1 MYEDVHIC
9 IGQRLTLK
17 IICDRFS
24 TVFIEAGSRSNP
36 ELTDTAVCVA
46 EFALLSQAG
55 FTSRPV
61 NPPGT
66 YLGPGYLNSAPQP
79 CDPGFHC

>member
-24 TVFIEAGSRSNP
+24 TLFIEAGSRSNP
-36 ELTDTAVCVA
+36 ELTDVGRLASQL
-46 EFALLSQAG
+46 ALVTQSLCHLRLELYASCNAHLT
-55 FTSRPV
+55 FT
-61 NPPGT
+61 
-66 YLGPGYLNSAPQP
+66 
-79 CDPGFHC
+79 